1 MKSVRMLIVED
12 EFLSRKLVIHYIEKY
27 GTYDIA
33 VNGVEAVSAIKFSY
47 EEGKPYDVVFLDI
60 MMPDKDGLSVLKEVR
75 EYEASR
81 GIGTNDGIKII
92 MTTALGD
99 AKTVMEAFRDQ
110 CEAFITKPY
119 TEEAFKKQ
127 LRKLELID

>member
-1 MKSVRMLIVED
+1 MLIVED
-12 EFLSRKLVIHYIEKY
+12 EFLSRKLVIHYVEKY
-27 GTYDIA
+27 GHYDIA
-33 VNGVEAVSAIKFSY
+33 VNGNEAISAIKFSY

-75 EYEASR
+75 EYEAGR
-81 GIGTNDGIKII
+81 GIGANDGVKII

-127 LRKLELID
+127 LRKLELIE